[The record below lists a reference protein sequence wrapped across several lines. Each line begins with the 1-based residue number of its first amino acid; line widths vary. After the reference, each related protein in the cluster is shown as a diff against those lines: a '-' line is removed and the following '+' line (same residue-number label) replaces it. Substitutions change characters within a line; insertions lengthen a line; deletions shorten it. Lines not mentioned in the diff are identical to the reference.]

1 MRRKYRMNMA
11 KKILNVIKFSTS
23 LSNLQVLLRKILEK
37 VSEIGRDE
45 SEFAFQ
51 WANRKQVPI
60 DIWLQN
66 VERNLY
72 LETLGAVET
81 IRKQSQGT
89 IKELQN
95 SGIDLGGGGA
105 IDLLYFFTRL
115 IQPRRI
121 LETGVAAGWSSFAF
135 LLAIERNRT
144 GVLLSSDLPY
154 FRIANPER
162 YIGILVP
169 EKYRSDNWQLEMK
182 GDQFNLPKLLDISKK
197 IELVHYDSDKRKASR
212 IAFLNTIEKFIAD
225 DAIVI
230 MDDIQNNLAFRDFVA
245 NSKLTYTVVKSEEKF
260 VGVILFGKYRNL
272 ILNVQGLHDKT
283 GQSD

>member
-1 MRRKYRMNMA
+1 MNMA

-51 WANRKQVPI
+51 WANKKQVPI
-60 DIWLQN
+60 DIWLQSM
-66 VERNLY
+66 EGNLY
-72 LETLGAVET
+72 LETIVAVET
-81 IRKQSQGT
+81 IRKQSQET

-135 LLAIERNRT
+135 LLAIERNKT

-197 IELVHYDSDKRKASR
+197 LELVHYDSDKRKASR

-230 MDDIQNNLAFRDFVA
+230 MDDIQNNLAFRDFVVA
-245 NSKLTYTVVKSEEKF
+245 SKLTYTVVKSEEKF

-272 ILNVQGLHDKT
+272 ILNLQSLHDKA

>member
-1 MRRKYRMNMA
+1 MA

-23 LSNLQVLLRKILEK
+23 LSNQQVLLRKILEK

-51 WANRKQVPI
+51 WANKKQVSI

-66 VERNLY
+66 VERSLY

-95 SGIDLGGGGA
+95 TGIDLGGGGA

-115 IQPRRI
+115 VQPRRI

-135 LLAIERNRT
+135 LLAIERNGT

-197 IELVHYDSDKRKASR
+197 LELVHYDSDKRKASR

-230 MDDIQNNLAFRDFVA
+230 MDDIQNNLAFRDFVVD
-245 NSKLTYTVVKSEEKF
+245 SKLTYTVVKSEEKF

-272 ILNVQGLHDKT
+272 ILNLQSLHDKA

>member
-1 MRRKYRMNMA
+1 MA

-51 WANRKQVPI
+51 WANKKQVSI

-66 VERNLY
+66 VERSLY

-115 IQPRRI
+115 IQPSRI

-135 LLAIERNRT
+135 LLAIERNGT

-197 IELVHYDSDKRKASR
+197 LELVHYDSDKRKASR

-260 VGVILFGKYRNL
+260 VGVILLGKYRNL
-272 ILNVQGLHDKT
+272 ILNAQGLHDKA

>member
-1 MRRKYRMNMA
+1 MA

-51 WANRKQVPI
+51 WADKKQVPI

-66 VERNLY
+66 VERNLF
-72 LETLGAVET
+72 LETLEAVET

-95 SGIDLGGGGA
+95 TGIDLGGGGA

-135 LLAIERNRT
+135 LLAIERNGT

-197 IELVHYDSDKRKASR
+197 LELVHYDSDKRKASR

-230 MDDIQNNLAFRDFVA
+230 MDDIQNNLAFRDFVVD
-245 NSKLTYTVVKSEEKF
+245 SKLTYTVVKSEGKF
-260 VGVILFGKYRNL
+260 VGVILLGKYRNL
-272 ILNVQGLHDKT
+272 ILNLQSLHDKA